1 MAIIGRGSIASVIDD
16 RDGFI
21 FFACGESNRFE
32 FTQDR
37 ADKELLRFCRYL
49 FTDKM
54 LVYFSGLNIYYKD
67 AIKRNDYTEHKLRME
82 AFVKKQDSY
91 CIIRLGSITWGD
103 NPNTLLNALK
113 RQIELNPDYEGE
125 SVYRYLN
132 TKEEI
137 KHWCNMI
144 PEIGKH
150 EMNITGRLVWVPDLV
165 KELKSLKEE
174 ITR

>member
-1 MAIIGRGSIASVIDD
+1 MIIGTGNIAKIIDD

-32 FTQDR
+32 FNEDR
-37 ADKELLRFCRYL
+37 GAKELYRFAKL
-49 FTDKM
+49 VHKKAM

-82 AFVKKQDSY
+82 AFVKKQDNY

-103 NPNTLLNALK
+103 NQNTLLNALK

-125 SVYRYLN
+125 PVYRYLN

-137 KHWCNMI
+137 IHWCNMI
-144 PEIGKH
+144 PETGKH
-150 EMNITGRLVWVPDLV
+150 EMNITGRMVFVPDLV
-165 KELKSLKEE
+165 KELKG
-174 ITR
+174 